1 MYRKTAGGREGG
13 GALEETGLENLNFTN
28 AMMKERFDLG
38 KAKKVFLFLREARPY
53 HYR

>member
-1 MYRKTAGGREGG
+1 MYRKTAGGR

-38 KAKKVFLFLREARPY
+38 KAKKVFLFLKCMSLENSQLV
-53 HYR
+53 